1 MNRPEGT
8 VTLLFTDIE
17 GSTKL
22 WEAHPVQMQ
31 AALAR
36 HDALLRHTIGA
47 TNGYIFKTIG
57 DAFCAAF
64 ATATDA
70 LTATLSAQLMLLAE
84 PWPQETPLRVRM
96 ALHTGAVESR
106 DDDYFGPP
114 LNRAARLLSIAY
126 GGQCLL
132 SQSAYELVR
141 DFLPPACTL
150 EALGEHRLKDLG
162 RPESVFQLCHP
173 GLPSEFLPLR
183 SLDNPEL
190 RHNLPQQVTSF
201 VGREAQLTEVKSL
214 LQKTRLL
221 TLTGSGGC
229 GKTRLALQVA
239 ADLLDGDG
247 ACVWLV
253 ELAPLTDPQLL
264 DLSVAGVLGLKEERG
279 KPILQTLI
287 EYLRNKHL
295 LLVLDNCEH
304 LLDACAT
311 LTNSLIRQC
320 PQLRVLA
327 TSREGLGIS
336 GELTY
341 RVPSLSLPDPRR
353 AQTPESLSHYEAVQ
367 LFIER
372 AQFYLPSF
380 AVTNANAPAVAS
392 ICHRLD
398 GIPLA
403 IELAAARMRSMP
415 VDQLAA
421 RLADRFHILTGG
433 SRTSLPRQQTL
444 RALIDWSYDL
454 LETNLKTLLCRL
466 SLFVGGCTLE
476 AVESICVGTEIESW
490 EVLDLLT
497 ALCDKSLVVYE
508 APQGEARYRLLETI
522 RQYAADRLSESGTR
536 EVFRD
541 RHLAYYLAL
550 VEKEEP
556 RLWAADQHL
565 WLDQLE
571 AEHDNLR
578 VALDW
583 SGETEHGAESGL
595 RVAGAI
601 WWFWMIRGYFS
612 EGRQRLARVLAAGVG
627 SLPAARAKAL
637 NGAGALAFGQGDYV
651 SARTFHEESLTLKRA
666 EGDLWG
672 VAAALNDLGIIT
684 CCQGDLAAARE
695 LNQES
700 LAIKRQLGDVQG
712 IAYSLLSLA
721 LVAREQGDLAVA
733 RELYEE
739 ALAIRRQLGNQR
751 GIAEALSGLAN
762 IVCDLGD
769 EAMAR
774 VLNREGLQ
782 LYTELGD
789 RVGIAIMLEGQAALT
804 SPLDSARLWGS
815 AQRLREE
822 VMVPLLPWEK
832 TRQRRQVATVRVAAG
847 VVAFDAAWAEGRALT
862 VEQAIELARE
872 KPELGE

>member
-1 MNRPEGT
+1 
-8 VTLLFTDIE
+8 
-17 GSTKL
+17 
-22 WEAHPVQMQ
+22 
-31 AALAR
+31 
-36 HDALLRHTIGA
+36 
-47 TNGYIFKTIG
+47 
-57 DAFCAAF
+57 
-64 ATATDA
+64 
-70 LTATLSAQLMLLAE
+70 
-84 PWPQETPLRVRM
+84 
-96 ALHTGAVESR
+96 
-106 DDDYFGPP
+106 
-114 LNRAARLLSIAY
+114 
-126 GGQCLL
+126 
-132 SQSAYELVR
+132 
-141 DFLPPACTL
+141 
-150 EALGEHRLKDLG
+150 
-162 RPESVFQLCHP
+162 
-173 GLPSEFLPLR
+173 
-183 SLDNPEL
+183 
-190 RHNLPQQVTSF
+190 
-201 VGREAQLTEVKSL
+201 
-214 LQKTRLL
+214 
-221 TLTGSGGC
+221 
-229 GKTRLALQVA
+229 
-239 ADLLDGDG
+239 
-247 ACVWLV
+247 
-253 ELAPLTDPQLL
+253 
-264 DLSVAGVLGLKEERG
+264 
-279 KPILQTLI
+279 
-287 EYLRNKHL
+287 
-295 LLVLDNCEH
+295 
-304 LLDACAT
+304 
-311 LTNSLIRQC
+311 
-320 PQLRVLA
+320 
-327 TSREGLGIS
+327 
-336 GELTY
+336 
-341 RVPSLSLPDPRR
+341 
-353 AQTPESLSHYEAVQ
+353 
-367 LFIER
+367 
-372 AQFYLPSF
+372 
-380 AVTNANAPAVAS
+380 
-392 ICHRLD
+392 
-398 GIPLA
+398 
-403 IELAAARMRSMP
+403 
-415 VDQLAA
+415 
-421 RLADRFHILTGG
+421 
-433 SRTSLPRQQTL
+433 
-444 RALIDWSYDL
+444 
-454 LETNLKTLLCRL
+454 
-466 SLFVGGCTLE
+466 
-476 AVESICVGTEIESW
+476 
-490 EVLDLLT
+490 
-497 ALCDKSLVVYE
+497 
-508 APQGEARYRLLETI
+508 
-522 RQYAADRLSESGTR
+522 
-536 EVFRD
+536 
-541 RHLAYYLAL
+541 L

-789 RVGIAIMLEGQAALT
+789 RVGIAIMLEGQASLT

-872 KPELGE
+872 KSELGE

>member
-84 PWPQETPLRVRM
+84 PWPQETPVRVRM

-311 LTNSLIRQC
+311 LTTSLIRQC
-320 PQLRVLA
+320 PQLRA
-327 TSREGLGIS
+327 D
-336 GELTY
+336 
-341 RVPSLSLPDPRR
+341 LP
-353 AQTPESLSHYEAVQ
+353 
-367 LFIER
+367 
-372 AQFYLPSF
+372 
-380 AVTNANAPAVAS
+380 
-392 ICHRLD
+392 C
-398 GIPLA
+398 
-403 IELAAARMRSMP
+403 
-415 VDQLAA
+415 
-421 RLADRFHILTGG
+421 
-433 SRTSLPRQQTL
+433 
-444 RALIDWSYDL
+444 
-454 LETNLKTLLCRL
+454 
-466 SLFVGGCTLE
+466 
-476 AVESICVGTEIESW
+476 
-490 EVLDLLT
+490 
-497 ALCDKSLVVYE
+497 
-508 APQGEARYRLLETI
+508 
-522 RQYAADRLSESGTR
+522 
-536 EVFRD
+536 
-541 RHLAYYLAL
+541 
-550 VEKEEP
+550 
-556 RLWAADQHL
+556 
-565 WLDQLE
+565 
-571 AEHDNLR
+571 
-578 VALDW
+578 
-583 SGETEHGAESGL
+583 
-595 RVAGAI
+595 
-601 WWFWMIRGYFS
+601 
-612 EGRQRLARVLAAGVG
+612 
-627 SLPAARAKAL
+627 
-637 NGAGALAFGQGDYV
+637 
-651 SARTFHEESLTLKRA
+651 
-666 EGDLWG
+666 
-672 VAAALNDLGIIT
+672 
-684 CCQGDLAAARE
+684 
-695 LNQES
+695 
-700 LAIKRQLGDVQG
+700 
-712 IAYSLLSLA
+712 SLA
-721 LVAREQGDLAVA
+721 LA
-733 RELYEE
+733 
-739 ALAIRRQLGNQR
+739 
-751 GIAEALSGLAN
+751 S
-762 IVCDLGD
+762 
-769 EAMAR
+769 
-774 VLNREGLQ
+774 
-782 LYTELGD
+782 
-789 RVGIAIMLEGQAALT
+789 
-804 SPLDSARLWGS
+804 
-815 AQRLREE
+815 
-822 VMVPLLPWEK
+822 
-832 TRQRRQVATVRVAAG
+832 
-847 VVAFDAAWAEGRALT
+847 
-862 VEQAIELARE
+862 
-872 KPELGE
+872 